1 MKKMTKAGLRKLI
14 KEQIG
19 RSNDEGHSIADD
31 VLFDAITDYI
41 TAKEE
46 EVGYGTPIQQL
57 KTECMRIVQNAFDEL
72 DGVGYGPG
80 GY

>member
-1 MKKMTKAGLRKLI
+1 MKKISKTELRKLI
-14 KEQIG
+14 KEQLG
-19 RSNDEGHSIADD
+19 GGGFSPAD
-31 VLFDAITDYI
+31 VTLFEAINDYI
-41 TAKEE
+41 AAKEE

-57 KTECMRIVQNAFDEL
+57 KTECMRIVQESFDEL

>member
-14 KEQIG
+14 KEQLG
-19 RSNDEGHSIADD
+19 GPAD
-31 VLFDAITDYI
+31 VAFFEAINDYI

-46 EVGYGTPIQQL
+46 EVGYGTPMQQL
-57 KTECMRIVQNAFDEL
+57 KTECMRIVQESFDEL